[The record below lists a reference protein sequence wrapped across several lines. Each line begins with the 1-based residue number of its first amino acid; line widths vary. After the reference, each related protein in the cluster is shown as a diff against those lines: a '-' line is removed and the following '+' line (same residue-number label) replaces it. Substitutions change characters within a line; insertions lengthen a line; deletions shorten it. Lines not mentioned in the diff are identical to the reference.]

1 MRTETHQRSE
11 GDKRQ
16 HGSAEK
22 KAHRLERWLH
32 AMKGAAAERGI
43 PASLRYDDD
52 RHDKMALSLLPSSG
66 LLELLVHRTKRGA
79 VLILCADG
87 EGAVARVHEELG
99 ELHTSVSRLY
109 NARRKF
115 THRFTR
121 MLSHLNATYA
131 ARATDFPA
139 DKLARLKTL
148 CPEATAMVG
157 IEGLF
162 HERHHE
168 EEEILLRR
176 DAAPDVKRREAR
188 RYPTRYAARI
198 GQADKGQAARSAL
211 FSAGDGCFRVP
222 SEHAD
227 QALAA
232 GASAAAAA
240 AAAAVILPNLP
251 ARQDQP
257 PGDAGS
263 ASSFDCDLLSIGCDS
278 IDLFSDC
285 NLGDVGGCDLPDCGS
300 CDLPDCGGLD
310 CSF

>member
-1 MRTETHQRSE
+1 MSTETDQSSE
-11 GDKRQ
+11 GDRSKNE
-16 HGSAEK
+16 SAEK
-22 KAHRLERWLH
+22 KAHRIERWLH
-32 AMKGAAAERGI
+32 AMKSAAVERGI

-79 VLILCADG
+79 VLILCA
-87 EGAVARVHEELG
+87 ESEAAVARIHEELG
-99 ELHTSVSRLY
+99 KLHTSVSRLY

-131 ARATDFPA
+131 ARATGFPR
-139 DKLARLKTL
+139 DKLAKLRTL
-148 CPEATAMVG
+148 CPEAAPMVG

-168 EEEILLRR
+168 EDEILLSR

-198 GQADKGQAARSAL
+198 GQAEKGQAARSAL

-222 SEHAD
+222 HELVD
-227 QALAA
+227 PALAVGA
-232 GASAAAAA
+232 GAAAA
-240 AAAAVILPNLP
+240 AAAAVILPGLQ
-251 ARQDQP
+251 ARQNQP
-257 PGDAGS
+257 PSDSGS
-263 ASSFDCDLLSIGCDS
+263 ESSFDCDLIDIGCDS
-278 IDLFSDC
+278 IDLLSDC

>member
-1 MRTETHQRSE
+1 MRKETDPRRETDRS
-11 GDKRQ
+11 R

-52 RHDKMALSLLPSSG
+52 RHDKLALSLLPSPG
-66 LLELLVHRTKRGA
+66 LVELLVHRTKRGA
-79 VLILCADG
+79 VLILCADS
-87 EGAVARVHEELG
+87 EAAVARVHAELG
-99 ELHTSVSRLY
+99 KLHTDVSRLY

-139 DKLARLKTL
+139 DKLARLRTL
-148 CPEATAMVG
+148 CPEAAAMVG

-162 HERHHE
+162 NERHHE
-168 EEEILLRR
+168 EEELLLRR

-198 GQADKGQAARSAL
+198 GQADQGQAPRAAL

-222 SEHAD
+222 RELAD
-227 QALAA
+227 PTLATDA
-232 GASAAAAA
+232 GAA
-240 AAAAVILPNLP
+240 AAAAVILPGLAAGQN
-251 ARQDQP
+251 QP
-257 PGDAGS
+257 PGGSGS
-263 ASSFDCDLLSIGCDS
+263 ASSFDCDLIGIGCDS